1 MGRAGQVR
9 KKNMYSE
16 KTPPLLITVYTHFS
30 QRKDYFKNGIYSKG
44 VLIIMASE
52 HMRMMRRQRRCKP
65 PPPPGLSFGDYA
77 PPFHRPQ

>member
-1 MGRAGQVR
+1 MNDGVVDCVVICR
-9 KKNMYSE
+9 MY
-16 KTPPLLITVYTHFS
+16 KAVYNTDYCIFS

-65 PPPPGLSFGDYA
+65 PPPPDLSFGDYA